1 MTKLAT
7 NAWENHRDLSHAW
20 ARSSTRKDREAHL
33 AASGKRSEG
42 RGQQVGNHCDRG
54 CTVEEDGDVIM
65 DLEQMDKQETPG
77 FSLHA
82 ISGDQCT
89 QDEEGI
95 RLN

>member
-1 MTKLAT
+1 MPLQGSAQ
-7 NAWENHRDLSHAW
+7 
-20 ARSSTRKDREAHL
+20 REEHN
-33 AASGKRSEG
+33 KREIT
-42 RGQQVGNHCDRG
+42 VIMA

-65 DLEQMDKQETPG
+65 DLEQMDEQETPG

-95 RLN
+95 GLN

>member
-1 MTKLAT
+1 MLEHALP
-7 NAWENHRDLSHAW
+7 HRRTEKHALPLQGS
-20 ARSSTRKDREAHL
+20 AQRE
-33 AASGKRSEG
+33 EDV
-42 RGQQVGNHCDRG
+42 QQVGNHCDCG

-82 ISGDQCT
+82 TSGDQCT

>member
-1 MTKLAT
+1 MYSK
-7 NAWENHRDLSHAW
+7 WEITVIMA
-20 ARSSTRKDREAHL
+20 
-33 AASGKRSEG
+33 
-42 RGQQVGNHCDRG
+42 

-65 DLEQMDKQETPG
+65 DLEQMDEQETPG

-95 RLN
+95 RLNELISLVCIGALT

>member
-1 MTKLAT
+1 M
-7 NAWENHRDLSHAW
+7 
-20 ARSSTRKDREAHL
+20 
-33 AASGKRSEG
+33 
-42 RGQQVGNHCDRG
+42 GNHCDCG

-82 ISGDQCT
+82 ISGGQCT

>member
-1 MTKLAT
+1 M
-7 NAWENHRDLSHAW
+7 
-20 ARSSTRKDREAHL
+20 
-33 AASGKRSEG
+33 
-42 RGQQVGNHCDRG
+42 GNHCDRG